1 MLVNVGR
8 KTGILRDALAPSHV
22 VWQRPEGDQRSIAYR
37 PIECAVHKH
46 YMIQCGFNNRVAVK
60 LLQFYLTANIAL
72 KDLLICGR
80 PQYVYEKNEH
90 YNLGRSS

>member
-1 MLVNVGR
+1 MHSPRRTLCGSVPR
-8 KTGILRDALAPSHV
+8 ETSAPLH
-22 VWQRPEGDQRSIAYR
+22 R